1 MPSYGIKYI
10 YIYIFIYIRIYMYVY
25 IYIYI
30 YIYSKNL
37 LYLLSCE
44 NFNFQYVVETAFSL
58 LKGINIH
65 RIAKNGFE
73 HIRY

>member
-1 MPSYGIKYI
+1 MYI
-10 YIYIFIYIRIYMYVY
+10 Y

-73 HIRY
+73 HIRH